1 MVNTHTGR
9 TLEGHHILVTGGAQ
23 GIGEGIVE
31 DALERG
37 AAVSFFD
44 INEAQA
50 HTLLARLEK
59 RGFSTQKDVT
69 FEVCDVTQFAQI
81 EAALGRCTALLGPV
95 TGLVN
100 NAGRNS
106 YADPVEMTEEQWDSF
121 FDLDL
126 KSSWLMCKGVLPMM
140 RAAGKGSIVNIA
152 SIHAH
157 MSFPRYFPYA
167 AAKSGLVGLT
177 RNLALDEGQYGIR
190 VNTVS
195 PGYTE
200 TPLLRDWLDSNP
212 GSEEQALSVHAMG
225 VLGTPK
231 DVAAVVSFLLSDET
245 HFVSGADWRVD
256 GALSARFAG

>member
-1 MVNTHTGR
+1 MVSTQTGK

-44 INEAQA
+44 VNELQGQI
-50 HTLLARLEK
+50 LLARLEK
-59 RGFSTQKDVT
+59 LGFSTTTDVT
-69 FEVCDVTQFAQI
+69 FEVCDVTKFAQI
-81 EAALGRCTALLGPV
+81 EVALARCTALLGPV

-140 RAAGKGSIVNIA
+140 RSAGKGSIVNIA

-157 MSFPRYFPYA
+157 MSFPGFFPYA

-200 TPLLRDWLDSNP
+200 TPLLREWFDANP

-225 VLGTPK
+225 FFCKPK
-231 DVAAVVSFLLSDET
+231 DIAVVVSFLLSDET
-245 HFVSGADWRVD
+245 RFVSGADWRVD